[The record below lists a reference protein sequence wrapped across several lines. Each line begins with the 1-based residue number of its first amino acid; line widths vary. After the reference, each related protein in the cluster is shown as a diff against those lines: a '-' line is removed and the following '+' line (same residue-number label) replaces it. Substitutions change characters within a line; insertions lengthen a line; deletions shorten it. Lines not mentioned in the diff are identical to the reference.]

1 MYVCTYRSMY
11 VYIYVYVYN
20 LLCVSSCIYQEE
32 KLLKAAKEGRVDEV
46 VALLDQG
53 VDIQCTD
60 LVSNIHNISRLLVL
74 SIIFV

>member
-1 MYVCTYRSMY
+1 MYVSQYVCIY

-60 LVSNIHNISRLLVL
+60 LVSNIQNISRLLL

>member
-1 MYVCTYRSMY
+1 MVKINTARCMYI
-11 VYIYVYVYN
+11 YIYVYVYN
-20 LLCVSSCIYQEE
+20 MLCVSSCIYQEE

-60 LVSNIHNISRLLVL
+60 LVSNIHNIILLL